1 MRALSVLLIFLVA
14 CAPFPVLEGTI
25 SDFARDAP
33 YPRLTPL
40 PVLGPENNGDDA
52 AMQARI
58 DALNARAAVLRE
70 TDIAA
75 LQ

>member
-1 MRALSVLLIFLVA
+1 MRVLPVLICLAA
-14 CAPFPVLEGTI
+14 CAQFPALEGTI
-25 SDFARDAP
+25 SDAARDAP

-40 PVLGPENNGDDA
+40 PDMPPSGDTDTA
-52 AMQARI
+52 AIEARIAALQAR
-58 DALNARAAVLRE
+58 ATVLRE